1 MIKNIVYHNDKAY
14 VVRGV
19 LKAHQV
25 NNSNGLV
32 NMEALKL
39 WRDHLGGDHVIK
51 QDNIYTVLETIQ
63 DMDYEDLVY
72 NDDII

>member
-1 MIKNIVYHNDKAY
+1 MKNIVYHNNKAY

-19 LKAHQV
+19 LKGHQV

-32 NMEALKL
+32 NMDALKL

-63 DMDYEDLVY
+63 DIDYEDLVY
-72 NDDII
+72 TDESIV

>member
-1 MIKNIVYHNDKAY
+1 MKNIVYHNDKAY

-63 DMDYEDLVY
+63 DIDCEDLVY
-72 NDDII
+72 TDDII